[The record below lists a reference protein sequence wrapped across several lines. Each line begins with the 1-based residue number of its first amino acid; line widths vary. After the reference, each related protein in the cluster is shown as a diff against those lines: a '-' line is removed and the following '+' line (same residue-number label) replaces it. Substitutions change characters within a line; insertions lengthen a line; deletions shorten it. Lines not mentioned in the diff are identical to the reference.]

1 MLLILNYKHRFE
13 KERRIFIEESIILFW
28 QTESRGRQI
37 KNILASLVISRTET
51 TEGQTVGILKG

>member
-1 MLLILNYKHRFE
+1 MLLILNYKHQFE